1 MANNRTK
8 RLRPS
13 VLQEDLEAYAAL
25 QAIAGYTPANDAYK
39 LENGADAKTLME
51 TKQTDAV
58 QKQAAADA
66 ARDDAVAAEW
76 DFHDFILGVK
86 DQVKAQF
93 GKDSN
98 EVQSV
103 GLKKKSE
110 YRSPSRRGAPVGDG
124 STP

>member
-13 VLQEDLEAYAAL
+13 VLQEDLDAYAAL
-25 QAIAGYTPANDAYK
+25 QAIADYTPANDGFK
-39 LENGADAKTLME
+39 LTNGTTVKTAMEAKQADS
-51 TKQTDAV
+51 V

-76 DFHDFILGVK
+76 DFHDFVLGIK
-86 DQVKAQF
+86 DQIKAQY

-98 EVQSV
+98 ELQSL

-110 YRSPSRRGAPVGDG
+110 YRSGGRKKSVGDG
-124 STP
+124 DVTP

>member
-13 VLQEDLEAYAAL
+13 VLQADIDTYAAL
-25 QAIAGYTPANDAYK
+25 QAISNYKPANIAFES
-39 LENGADAKTLME
+39 LNGASAKTAME

-66 ARDDAVAAEW
+66 SRDDAVASEW
-76 DFHDFILGVK
+76 DFHDYVLGVK
-86 DQVKAQF
+86 DQVKAQY
-93 GKDSN
+93 GPNSN
-98 EVQSV
+98 EYQSL

-110 YRSPSRRGAPVGDG
+110 YKTGKRAAPKPTN
-124 STP
+124 TPA

>member
-13 VLQEDLEAYAAL
+13 VLQDDLDAYAAL
-25 QAIAGYTPANDAYK
+25 QAIRDYAPVNNGYNLT
-39 LENGADAKTLME
+39 NGTDAKALME
-51 TKQTDAV
+51 AKQTDFV

-66 ARDDAVAAEW
+66 ARDDMVSAEW

-86 DQVKAQF
+86 DQVKAQY

-98 EVQSV
+98 EVQSL

-110 YRSPSRRGAPVGDG
+110 YRTPTRRGAPVGDG